1 LIAGPAVTY
10 VDGDYV
16 GKSHLLNKA
25 VGEKVELSLGID
37 PNIKIKH
44 ELVKRFERNKGMISK
59 KTEIEYV
66 YKITCENYRS
76 KTAVLAVQDQAPIS
90 RHEDV
95 EVSDIKLTPNADEW
109 NKETGKLTWNLTVTP
124 KEKKEILISFVVSHP
139 RDAVISGL

>member
-1 LIAGPAVTY
+1 
-10 VDGDYV
+10 
-16 GKSHLLNKA
+16 LLNKA
-25 VGEKVELSLGID
+25 VGEKVELSLVID

-90 RHEDV
+90 RNEDV
-95 EVSDIKLTPNADEW
+95 EVSDIKLPPNADEW